1 MAEYFKKVMVS
12 ERLPKKEGWH
22 VTDNGDRY
30 FKKDWIYDFDII
42 DRGVGW
48 WLEESEGHVLTDE
61 ELKETKRTEAIK
73 FLETIRSYE
82 HENSELIAFDER
94 SSEELYDLYLTTK
107 EDGK

>member
-12 ERLPKKEGWH
+12 ERRPKEKGVYQTEVGPMNF
-22 VTDNGDRY
+22 DPED
-30 FKKDWIYDFDII
+30 IYQ
-42 DRGVGW
+42 VYHWKQAVEW
-48 WLEESEGHVLTDE
+48 WLYESKGNILTDE

-82 HENSELIAFDER
+82 HENRELIAFDER